1 MSVPRVTTL
10 PDGMRIVSDHMPWVE
25 TASIGVWV
33 DVGTRHEAP
42 EVHGAS
48 HLLEHMAFKGTRRR
62 GARQIAEEIEAVGG
76 SMNAYTSRENTAY
89 YAKVLK
95 EDLGL
100 AVDIL
105 ADILQH
111 SMLDAEELERERA
124 VVLQEIHQAF
134 DTPDDIVFDLFQET
148 AFPDQPLGRPVLG
161 TAERIG
167 RLERDLLLDYMHG
180 NYCAPRL
187 VVSAAGNVDHAA
199 LVDLVA
205 RAFDSLPGHAAAA
218 VQPARYVGGERRMA
232 RDLEQVHL
240 VLGFDGVPYGDPA
253 YYDVAVLS
261 ALLGGGMSSRLFQ
274 EARENRGLVYSIYSF
289 ASNYVDGGLFGIYAG
304 TGADEVAALM
314 PVIHDEIVA
323 VRDSVTAEEVA
334 RAVAQIKA
342 GVLMTLEST
351 SSRCEQLARQLLV
364 FGRPLPS
371 AEIVGKV
378 EAVTPDSVAAA
389 ARRVFTGAPA
399 LAAIGDLGGLD
410 SLDDLRARLT

>member
-1 MSVPRVTTL
+1 MSKVRVSVL
-10 PDGMRIVSDHMPWVE
+10 PNGLRIVSDHMPWVE
-25 TASIGVWV
+25 TVSVGVWV

-42 EVHGAS
+42 EVHGVS

-62 GARQIAEEIEAVGG
+62 GARDIAEEIEAVGG

-95 EDLGL
+95 ENVGL

-124 VVLQEIHQAF
+124 VVLQEIHQAC
-134 DTPDDIVFDLFQET
+134 DTPDDIVFDMFQET

-167 RLERDLLLDYMHG
+167 VLERQLLIDYMRG
-180 NYCAPRL
+180 NYSAPRL
-187 VVSAAGNVDHAA
+187 VVSAAGNVNHDA
-199 LVDLVA
+199 LTEMVG
-205 RAFDSLPGHAAAA
+205 RAFDDLPIGDAPPVH
-218 VQPARYVGGERRMA
+218 PARYLGGESRRQ

-240 VLGFDGVPYGDPA
+240 VFGFDGVPYGDPA

-274 EARENRGLVYSIYSF
+274 EAREKRGLVYSIYSF
-289 ASNYVDGGLFGIYAG
+289 SSNYIDGGLFGIYAG
-304 TGADEVAALM
+304 TGPDEVSDLM
-314 PVIHDEIVA
+314 PVVCGEITA
-323 VRDSVTAEEVA
+323 VRDSVRDDEVA

-342 GVLMTLEST
+342 GALMTLEST

-364 FGRPLPS
+364 FGRPLPA
-371 AEIVGKV
+371 AEIVAKV
-378 EAVTPDSVAAA
+378 EAVTPDTVLAA
-389 ARRVFTGAPA
+389 ARRVFTGQPV
-399 LAAIGDLGGLD
+399 LAVIGNLKGVEPLERIRSRLG
-410 SLDDLRARLT
+410 